1 MTSKLML
8 LIGKLSEGDCVE
20 LCRQFCKAP
29 LSPIHPKHCHHH
41 FYLQH
46 QYSLN
51 TSSSLSSSP
60 LSSTPLSPSSAM
72 SSTHPKHYLRR
83 FHHHLY
89 RQHHCH
95 HHRQWHQHIPNTIFV
110 LLIVNINVKSLSPP
124 IHYLG
129 HCHRHCLCKSPFFVH

>member
-1 MTSKLML
+1 MTSKLLL
-8 LIGKLSEGDCVE
+8 LIGKLSEGDCVG

-72 SSTHPKHYLRR
+72 SSTHPKHYLRLA
-83 FHHHLY
+83 HC
-89 RQHHCH
+89 QHQCQVIITSHTLS
-95 HHRQWHQHIPNTIFV
+95 W
-110 LLIVNINVKSLSPP
+110 SLSSSLSLQVTLLCTLILYFSHSYTSSPP
-124 IHYLG
+124 CCNLNHY
-129 HCHRHCLCKSPFFVH
+129 C